1 MRARTTHRCGRRRV
15 ARLAWPP
22 DAGLRGLFLVQLTGE
37 VNAMSHSFPHDLS
50 DYMAR
55 EVARG
60 AYDSENDLVMDAVR
74 MHRELKQRHQ
84 ELRADIDLAIKQA
97 DAGESRAMDLDA
109 IKARA
114 RGTK

>member
-1 MRARTTHRCGRRRV
+1 
-15 ARLAWPP
+15 
-22 DAGLRGLFLVQLTGE
+22 
-37 VNAMSHSFPHDLS
+37 
-50 DYMAR
+50 
-55 EVARG
+55 
-60 AYDSENDLVMDAVR
+60 MDAVR

-114 RGTK
+114 RGAK